1 MYMLIKG
8 PRAWQC
14 QCCMRRP
21 MYAGACLYR
30 FARYIYIGVKC
41 HMTSS
46 SKDTP
51 PLTQTAKCII
61 CTCALLLITTQSPL
75 RVTCA
80 SCVLMLSLQFGLH
93 LFHPSDKAF
102 CGDQFPLRS
111 CDIPLLADS
120 LDTFGSS

>member
-51 PLTQTAKCII
+51 PLTQTAKVHHMYMCAATDHDSVPVTSYMCIM
-61 CTCALLLITTQSPL
+61 CAYAFFAV
-75 RVTCA
+75 RVA
-80 SCVLMLSLQFGLH
+80 SLPPQ
-93 LFHPSDKAF
+93 
-102 CGDQFPLRS
+102 
-111 CDIPLLADS
+111 
-120 LDTFGSS
+120 